1 MSEDRFQRVLT
12 YIEDHLDEDLS
23 VEALSSVAAFSKF
36 HFHRRFT
43 ALFGVTV
50 HRYVQMERMK
60 RAAYRLAFR
69 TAHTVIDIALE
80 CGFESPE
87 AFARAFKLI
96 TGQAPTEFRKS
107 PDWTPWQT
115 AYRANMDA
123 RRSFMRNSYSPADVK
138 IIDFPETRIAALEHR
153 GDPAGIQASVRRF
166 IEWRKANRLP
176 PKLGAT
182 FNILYDGP
190 DSVPPEQFRLD
201 IGAATNRE
209 IAPNDAGIV
218 ARTIPAG
225 RCAVL
230 RLTGEDIGTAAA
242 YLYADWLPGSGE
254 ELRDFPLFCQRV
266 AFFPDVPAN
275 DAVTDLFLPLR

>member
-12 YIEDHLDEDLS
+12 YIESHLDEDLS
-23 VEALSSVAAFSKF
+23 IDALSSVAAFSKF

-69 TAHTVIDIALE
+69 ADHAVLDIALDS
-80 CGFESPE
+80 GFEGPE
-87 AFARAFKLI
+87 AFARAFKQI
-96 TGQAPTEFRKS
+96 TGQTPTEFRKAA
-107 PDWTPWQT
+107 DWTPWQES
-115 AYRANMDA
+115 YQANMDA
-123 RRSFMRNSYSPADVK
+123 RRSLVKKSYSPSDVK
-138 IIDFPETRIAALEHR
+138 IVDFPETRIATLEHR
-153 GDPAGIQASVRRF
+153 GDPAGIQASVRKF
-166 IEWRKANRLP
+166 IEWRKANSLP
-176 PKLGAT
+176 PRLSAT

-190 DSVPPEQFRLD
+190 DAVPPEQFRLD
-201 IGAATNRE
+201 IGAATGRE
-209 IAPNDAGIV
+209 IAPSETGIV
-218 ARTIPAG
+218 AKTIPAG

-230 RLTGEDIGTAAA
+230 RLTGDDIGTAAT
-242 YLYADWLPGSGE
+242 YLYADWLPQSGA

-275 DAVTDLFLPLR
+275 EAVTDLFLPLR